1 MTDKILPVLADG
13 GKIVTM
19 GSLMGPVSFKRMTNE
34 KLKERFQSPDLT
46 KDQLFELVR
55 QFGAGVADNTY
66 AEKGWPK
73 TVYGISKLAINTYAR
88 LFGGR
93 EDVRNRNIQVYACCP
108 GYIQTDMTGHNAKA
122 LPLEEGTV
130 TPLHVFD
137 LPFEVSN
144 QHQGGFF
151 KDATLKTTYA

>member
-55 QFGAGVADNTY
+55 
-66 AEKGWPK
+66 
-73 TVYGISKLAINTYAR
+73 
-88 LFGGR
+88 
-93 EDVRNRNIQVYACCP
+93 
-108 GYIQTDMTGHNAKA
+108 
-122 LPLEEGTV
+122 
-130 TPLHVFD
+130 
-137 LPFEVSN
+137 
-144 QHQGGFF
+144 
-151 KDATLKTTYA
+151 